1 MADATNRNKMV
12 ITSLLKPT
20 LVCTGLG
27 PDCFAVGKACSA
39 LSASSFPRRAGREC
53 LEEMS
58 FLQADSRGFVFNRR
72 SGKQVSNA
80 QRLLPLKEYDCSVCS

>member
-1 MADATNRNKMV
+1 MADARNRNKMV

-27 PDCFAVGKACSA
+27 PDCFVVGKACSA
-39 LSASSFPRRAGREC
+39 LSASSFPRQAGREC

-58 FLQADSRGFVFNRR
+58 FLQADSRGFVFNTRGSKR
-72 SGKQVSNA
+72 VSTSTEGA
-80 QRLLPLKEYDCSVCS
+80 